1 MAIMLIELWERL
13 RGYDK
18 WVEAQARVLSYE
30 ALRRKVGAPMPKR
43 DFGSVSGDLLTW
55 KDGHGDR
62 HFGTFINHDT
72 SPLYQL
78 LEGEKIR
85 ILYNPANP
93 ERYYHRQ
100 YFLHW
105 VALIVKGIA
114 IFVVCGGF
122 IVWRIWTIIAHHG
135 R

>member
-1 MAIMLIELWERL
+1 MLIELWERL

-18 WVEAQARVLSYE
+18 WIEAEAKIVSYE
-30 ALRRKVGAPMPKR
+30 TLRRRLPAPQPKPIS
-43 DFGSVSGDLLTW
+43 GSVSGDLLTW
-55 KDGHGDR
+55 KDQHGAR
-62 HFGTFINHDT
+62 HYGTFINHET

-78 LEGEKIR
+78 LEGEKTR

-93 ERYYHRQ
+93 DRYYHRQ

-105 VALIVKGIA
+105 VALIVKGVA
-114 IFVVCGGF
+114 ILVVCGGF